1 MAESII
7 YEDTPFA
14 EYLAEIGSK
23 EELIKQPEIFELE
36 RQFSQH
42 SEAEMNFIARL
53 TCDTIEY
60 LKEAFSTALPI
71 QEENQ
76 FEERFKYLLCTSHLL
91 NDTLS
96 IYFYDSKKPSITE
109 LRESGLYAGG
119 LSRRN
124 FEVLFSAVIGL
135 TIVFLT
141 WLIHDAEAK
150 DFRTTMIRL
159 PAAFLL
165 AMFASFFL
173 YRRMTLY
180 DSALHYMETL
190 VYNCQNLDLKI
201 NKALIMI
208 QEIELVSRGY
218 RLSMPLSPISRI
230 EQNSNNRRCLALRET
245 VYNILQEAFL
255 TYHNAIVVMK
265 PEISNHN
272 LNIMYNMYNIVPC
285 NEDDEWIKEEEND
298 THSLENLKLCF
309 QKMHT
314 KRRECLCHFLAL
326 DVMTPGRDSHRRD
339 YESHWAAVNNHL
351 NNLSVV
357 TGLFLDRVIVA
368 SASELYTIPSS
379 KQDFMSQPSPA
390 IITNKKLK
398 SYLHRLACIEQHIR
412 GIQAKLYICNED
424 ARKFYE
430 TEGASNE
437 NEKECLMN
445 QYESISKDFTY
456 IFQEWEEGKRVLKEM
471 TDPIPRDP
479 DSIGPHQS
487 SVENVEIPNNNNEPI
502 ENSSEK
508 PLIDWTQ
515 TDEPLDVPA
524 QVFEAEAEPEV
535 IKKKLTREERITI
548 QKAKRT
554 QEEKAK
560 SVRQDSERMVHELKD
575 VLVRRKP
582 MNYESEM
589 LKSSSEEPERIQ
601 LHGSRVAVA
610 TN

>member
-14 EYLAEIGSK
+14 DYLAEIGSK
-23 EELIKQPEIFELE
+23 EELEKQPELFELK

-42 SEAEMNFIARL
+42 SEVQMTFFTEL
-53 TCDTIEY
+53 TYNIIEY
-60 LKEAFSTALPI
+60 FKEAFSTALPI

-96 IYFYDSKKPSITE
+96 IYFYDSKKPSIVE
-109 LRESGLYAGG
+109 LRDAGLYAGG

-141 WLIHDAEAK
+141 WLIHDVEAK
-150 DFRTTMIRL
+150 DLKTTMIRL

-173 YRRMTLY
+173 YRRMRRKAVKTLY
-180 DSALHYMETL
+180 NSALHYMEAL
-190 VYNCQNLDLKI
+190 VYNCQALDLKM

-230 EQNSNNRRCLALRET
+230 EQNSKNRRCLALRET

-255 TYHNAIVVMK
+255 TYRNAIVVMQ
-265 PEISNHN
+265 PEISKHN
-272 LNIMYNMYNIVPC
+272 LNIMYNMYNIIPS
-285 NEDDEWIKEEEND
+285 NEDDEWIMEEEND
-298 THSLENLKLCF
+298 MHSLEILKLCF
-309 QKMHT
+309 QKMHA

-351 NNLSVV
+351 NNLSIV
-357 TGLFLDRVIVA
+357 TGLFLERVIVA
-368 SASELYTIPSS
+368 SASELYSIPSP

-390 IITNKKLK
+390 IITNKSLK
-398 SYLHRLACIEQHIR
+398 SYLHRLACVEQHIR
-412 GIQAKLYICNED
+412 GVQAKLYICNED
-424 ARKFYE
+424 A
-430 TEGASNE
+430 
-437 NEKECLMN
+437 
-445 QYESISKDFTY
+445 Q
-456 IFQEWEEGKRVLKEM
+456 WEEGKKVLKEM
-471 TDPIPRDP
+471 MDPTPTDSDSLGSRQSLIEDLEPPRD
-479 DSIGPHQS
+479 
-487 SVENVEIPNNNNEPI
+487 
-502 ENSSEK
+502 SSEDVGNK
-508 PLIDWTQ
+508 SETPLIDWTQ
-515 TDEPLDVPA
+515 ADEPLDVPA

-535 IKKKLTREERITI
+535 IIKRLTREERIAI
-548 QKAKRT
+548 QKTKRL
-554 QEEKAK
+554 QESKVRSA
-560 SVRQDSERMVHELKD
+560 RQDTERMVHELKD

-582 MNYESEM
+582 RNYQSET
-589 LKSSSEEPERIQ
+589 LNTLEDSERIQ
-601 LHGSRVAVA
+601 LHGSRVVM
-610 TN
+610 